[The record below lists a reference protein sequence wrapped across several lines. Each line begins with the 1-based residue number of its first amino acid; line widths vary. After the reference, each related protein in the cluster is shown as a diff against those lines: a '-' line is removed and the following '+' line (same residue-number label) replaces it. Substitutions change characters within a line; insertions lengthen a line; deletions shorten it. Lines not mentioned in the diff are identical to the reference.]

1 MGMKIIN
8 MQEEESESEAEPEEE
23 EAAARPN
30 EIICI
35 SKGKTKLVW

>member
-23 EAAARPN
+23 AAALDPM
-30 EIICI
+30 
-35 SKGKTKLVW
+35 KLYVYLKEKRN

>member
-23 EAAARPN
+23 AAAALDPM
-30 EIICI
+30 
-35 SKGKTKLVW
+35 KLYVYLKEKRN